1 MFFIITFLQTFLI
14 LSSIYLLQSSTIKI
28 FHEQTPLP
36 TATAS
41 MKNYNAIKNK
51 YIYSNYDKF
60 YIGTEIKP
68 ASALSTS
75 LTTTAAPNISEKERA
90 IYYQFLTQRV
100 RAFLDT
106 FVL

>member
-1 MFFIITFLQTFLI
+1 MFFIITFLQTLLI
-14 LSSIYLLQSSTIKI
+14 LSSIYLLQSSTIKT
-28 FHEQTPLP
+28 FNEQTPLP

-51 YIYSNYDKF
+51 YSNYDKF
-60 YIGTEIKP
+60 YIGTDIKP